1 MTLDLQAPSQDI
13 WGTTIPT
20 WTPIF
25 SFLHNFSANWHF
37 YTETVKRG
45 KKTKADITKIK
56 VRSST
61 IAQQIDEWLAK
72 SAPTTV
78 THDVETLR
86 DKMRFIATTD
96 NAELIQQIGSEADAL
111 TRRVLET
118 VAKELVQSFVR
129 MKLNVPK
136 RTQCNF
142 EPVVISGPFV
152 YVEVRGS
159 VVVPANVTYYFKVKI
174 DSTGTI
180 APNLTFTA

>member
-1 MTLDLQAPSQDI
+1 MTLDLHAPSQDI

-45 KKTKADITKIK
+45 KKTEADIAKIK
-56 VRSST
+56 VRSNT
-61 IAQQIDEWLAK
+61 IAQQIGDWLAK

-96 NAELIQQIGSEADAL
+96 NAELIEQIGSEADTL

-118 VAKELVQSFVR
+118 VAKELVQSLVR
-129 MKLNVPK
+129 MKLNGPK
-136 RTQCNF
+136 TTQCNF

-159 VVVPANVTYYFKVKI
+159 VVVSSNVRYYFKVKI
-174 DSTGTI
+174 DSTGSI
-180 APNLTFTA
+180 ASNLTFTD